1 MNSPFRLE
9 NYNIVTESNLSKNDN
24 FFEMKNQ
31 IVSLEKNN
39 NTLQNENDR
48 LLNIN
53 HSLEKERIEMNT
65 INDLKEKTIKEQTI
79 LLDNLKKK
87 NENLE
92 NRITDLEKINSD
104 LNYAVIEL
112 NQKNKTLI
120 ENQNILLSSTKEK
133 EITNKL
139 INISQQLD
147 NISISK
153 SRLEHDNKFLLNKI
167 NHLQSQHENEIN
179 MLKTIQNSEI
189 TKKNNII
196 SNLQNGLSQL
206 KLNSSNDIINNSNLS
221 FQSNIHSQCLMN
233 GFLNF
238 EKKTKMIKE
247 DNIKLYS
254 IVSDLENKLKVYEDN
269 IERKNKYIKELQDSL
284 RIVEEE
290 LKLKKEENDNI
301 YKENHFQIEKFSQER
316 DELIKQNN
324 NLKNAYEHCNIGIK
338 DINELFNQ
346 KTKSFQTLISNYN
359 NKLKELQFEIDQ
371 LNQKNEILTLE
382 NEKLKRS
389 NLRYERRENILKN
402 PIQKR
407 DLSFNGS
414 GKNILNSPILNSNRN
429 NTNEININNTF
440 SGNVPNDY
448 NINSYNSN
456 ISKVINKTVN
466 TSENQNYV
474 NFEDP
479 YVLSQQKSLEEFKNI
494 LQKVDENLLE
504 NSSFLM
510 KVKDD
515 IN

>member
-1 MNSPFRLE
+1 
-9 NYNIVTESNLSKNDN
+9 
-24 FFEMKNQ
+24 
-31 IVSLEKNN
+31 
-39 NTLQNENDR
+39 
-48 LLNIN
+48 
-53 HSLEKERIEMNT
+53 
-65 INDLKEKTIKEQTI
+65 
-79 LLDNLKKK
+79 
-87 NENLE
+87 
-92 NRITDLEKINSD
+92 
-104 LNYAVIEL
+104 
-112 NQKNKTLI
+112 
-120 ENQNILLSSTKEK
+120 
-133 EITNKL
+133 
-139 INISQQLD
+139 
-147 NISISK
+147 
-153 SRLEHDNKFLLNKI
+153 
-167 NHLQSQHENEIN
+167 
-179 MLKTIQNSEI
+179 
-189 TKKNNII
+189 
-196 SNLQNGLSQL
+196 
-206 KLNSSNDIINNSNLS
+206 
-221 FQSNIHSQCLMN
+221 
-233 GFLNF
+233 
-238 EKKTKMIKE
+238 MIKD

-494 LQKVDENLLE
+494 LQKVDENLIE

>member
-1 MNSPFRLE
+1 
-9 NYNIVTESNLSKNDN
+9 
-24 FFEMKNQ
+24 
-31 IVSLEKNN
+31 
-39 NTLQNENDR
+39 
-48 LLNIN
+48 
-53 HSLEKERIEMNT
+53 
-65 INDLKEKTIKEQTI
+65 
-79 LLDNLKKK
+79 
-87 NENLE
+87 
-92 NRITDLEKINSD
+92 
-104 LNYAVIEL
+104 
-112 NQKNKTLI
+112 
-120 ENQNILLSSTKEK
+120 
-133 EITNKL
+133 
-139 INISQQLD
+139 
-147 NISISK
+147 
-153 SRLEHDNKFLLNKI
+153 
-167 NHLQSQHENEIN
+167 
-179 MLKTIQNSEI
+179 
-189 TKKNNII
+189 
-196 SNLQNGLSQL
+196 
-206 KLNSSNDIINNSNLS
+206 
-221 FQSNIHSQCLMN
+221 
-233 GFLNF
+233 
-238 EKKTKMIKE
+238 MIKE

-284 RIVEEE
+284 RNVEEE

-346 KTKSFQTLISNYN
+346 KTKSFQTLISNYK

-414 GKNILNSPILNSNRN
+414 GKNILNSPLLNSDRN
-429 NTNEININNTF
+429 NTNEINMNNTF

-456 ISKVINKTVN
+456 ISNVINKRVN
-466 TSENQNYV
+466 ISENKNYV

-479 YVLSQQKSLEEFKNI
+479 FVLSQQKSLEEFKNI